1 MLCFYNQKNSRSSKK
16 RSLVSCRVSVHV
28 AAQGAGSG
36 RGRGKGGRRAS
47 GSFWDHGMLACLRE
61 TDLMFIVF
69 KEQL

>member
-1 MLCFYNQKNSRSSKK
+1 M
-16 RSLVSCRVSVHV
+16 SCRVSVHV

-36 RGRGKGGRRAS
+36 RGRAKGGRRAS